1 MSNGATVDITNM
13 SFMWGGIPVTGMGP
27 GTPLSLSYASAQNQ
41 VFAGVD
47 GLSVF
52 VKSKARNATIRC
64 ELMPNSP
71 WNAVFSSALKADF
84 VTKGGLVIPLVMLD
98 MGGSS
103 EFSTEASKVSK
114 LPDFAVG
121 DGLNVR
127 VWELVIGKMR
137 GFIGGM
143 KNPIEGTPELPTL

>member
-1 MSNGATVDITNM
+1 MSNAATVDITNM
-13 SFMWGGIPVTGMGP
+13 SFMYGGFPVTGLGP

-52 VKSKARNATIRC
+52 VKSKAQNATLRC

-71 WNAVFSSALKADF
+71 FNAVFSSALKADF
-84 VTKGGLVIPLVMLD
+84 VTKGGLVIPLGLID
-98 MGGSS
+98 KGGTSD
-103 EFSTEASKVSK
+103 FGTEASKISK

-137 GFIGGM
+137 GFVGGM
-143 KNPIEGTPELPTL
+143 FNPVLGTPEIPTL